1 MTKGQM
7 LFEATRRPT
16 QRGEWSLLGDSE
28 KGHFE
33 SAAVRYEEALAT
45 VVNENACDACMGAGS
60 DPDCM
65 CGGSGKMS
73 QAARYLRETV
83 IKLIRE
89 RDEAR
94 LQVRELESRL
104 GNTEA
109 KLESASVVEHKA
121 VEALVTAEHERD
133 EARNAMHRREE
144 EVVAARCERD
154 EARAQ
159 LADVAAR
166 QRLDTAGAACAAL
179 TDLAYGAEEAVH
191 VRDVLMARPL
201 VTDDA
206 RDLTGKEVES

>member
-1 MTKGQM
+1 MNTGMELMGMKECRECGDPYTPAEPDTGVCSGCTM
-7 LFEATRRPT
+7 SRELAALRAELVSHEERAIKAEARVA
-16 QRGEWSLLGDSE
+16 ELE
-28 KGHFE
+28 
-33 SAAVRYEEALAT
+33 
-45 VVNENACDACMGAGS
+45 
-60 DPDCM
+60 
-65 CGGSGKMS
+65 
-73 QAARYLRETV
+73 
-83 IKLIRE
+83 RE
-89 RDEAR
+89 RDEARAAAAR